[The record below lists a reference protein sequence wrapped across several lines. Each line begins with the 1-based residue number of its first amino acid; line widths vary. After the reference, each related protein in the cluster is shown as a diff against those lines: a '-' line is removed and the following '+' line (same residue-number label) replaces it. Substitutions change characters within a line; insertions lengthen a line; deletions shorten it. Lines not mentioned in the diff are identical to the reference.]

1 MPPLGLENF
10 HNREKISSKGR
21 MEWEVS
27 PDSVLVIRK
36 LHYDTVGPFVEL
48 AEWVNKDL
56 ILVFTSPFSF

>member
-1 MPPLGLENF
+1 MPPGFENF

-21 MEWEVS
+21 MEWEVC

-48 AEWVNKDL
+48 ADWVNID
-56 ILVFTSPFSF
+56 IP

>member
-1 MPPLGLENF
+1 MPPGFENF

-21 MEWEVS
+21 MEWEVC

-48 AEWVNKDL
+48 ADWVNTDIPL
-56 ILVFTSPFSF
+56 FR